1 MTAFN
6 AEPTIRRALDSLAR
20 NREPFNL
27 LIVDD
32 CSRRPL
38 AEFLDPVGEGVEI
51 IRPEKNLGV
60 AGAKN
65 FGLKRLLAKPYEFV
79 AMMDADDISHP
90 ERLAKQAA
98 FLEAHPDVAL
108 VGAWAHFFD
117 ENTHEVVYH
126 FQPPCESR
134 DIREALF
141 LNSCIM
147 HPTWMMRTQAL
158 RDCGLYSTGYPAAED
173 YELLRRLS
181 KRFDLANL
189 PEFLLE
195 YSISMSGISMK
206 NRRRQLFDR
215 LRIQTKYFD
224 SARAK
229 AWLGVART
237 LAMFAMPRSVLSAYR
252 RSRTPVQQ
260 WLQPNADIAKTES
273 LAEQRHGELEA
284 ARKQLDG
291 MVPELMALSK
301 EMAERSAAA
310 KAPAADQPPVAAS
323 GR

>member
-1 MTAFN
+1 MPRELAVLMTAYN

-20 NREPFNL
+20 NREPFDL

-38 AEFLDPVGEGVEI
+38 AEFLGAEFLGPVGEGVEI

-65 FGLKRLLAKPYEFV
+65 FGLKRLLGKPYEFV

-90 ERLAKQAA
+90 DRLAKQAA
-98 FLEAHPDVAL
+98 FLRARPDIAL
-108 VGAWAHFFD
+108 VGAWARFFD
-117 ENTHEVVYH
+117 ENTREVVYH
-126 FQPPCESR
+126 FRPPCDSR

-206 NRRRQLFDR
+206 NRRRQLLDR
-215 LRIQTKYFD
+215 LRIQAKYFD
-224 SARAK
+224 PTHAK

-237 LAMFAMPRSVLSAYR
+237 LAMFVVPRSVVSAYR
-252 RSRTPVQQ
+252 
-260 WLQPNADIAKTES
+260 
-273 LAEQRHGELEA
+273 
-284 ARKQLDG
+284 
-291 MVPELMALSK
+291 
-301 EMAERSAAA
+301 
-310 KAPAADQPPVAAS
+310 ADQNLRVQPS
-323 GR
+323 

>member
-1 MTAFN
+1 MKNRRRQLFDRLRIQAKYFDPWH
-6 AEPTIRRALDSLAR
+6 AKAWLGRALDSLAR
-20 NREPFNL
+20 GGEPFDL

-38 AEFLDPVGEGVEI
+38 AEFLGAEFLGPVGDGVEI

-65 FGLKRLLAKPYEFV
+65 FGLERLLAKPYKYV

-90 ERLAKQAA
+90 ERLARQAA

-108 VGAWAHFFD
+108 VGAWARFFD

-126 FQPPCESR
+126 FRPPCESR

-181 KRFDLANL
+181 KTFDLANL

-195 YSISMSGISMK
+195 YSVSLSGISMK

-215 LRIQTKYFD
+215 LRIQAKYFD
-224 SARAK
+224 PWHAK

-237 LAMFAMPRSVLSAYR
+237 LAMFVVPRSVVSAYR
-252 RSRTPVQQ
+252 
-260 WLQPNADIAKTES
+260 
-273 LAEQRHGELEA
+273 
-284 ARKQLDG
+284 
-291 MVPELMALSK
+291 
-301 EMAERSAAA
+301 
-310 KAPAADQPPVAAS
+310 ADQNLRVQPS
-323 GR
+323 